1 MMRRRQQNRM
11 VSLSCLIML
20 TIIVPPQSAAS
31 AFTAIVV
38 ISIQQSHDRL
48 RTNKNLYPYSN
59 RHHPSQ
65 PQPRRSTT
73 RQYLAQNSNSN
84 RRQNQTADVQNETE
98 TTTPLPLPSP
108 SSPLTASAATS
119 NGASSS
125 SVSLLDEFNDEANIS
140 SSSSDDSGLPQKQQ
154 EPFQKTQA
162 LPEPALLSNN
172 ESESESIDEFQNEI
186 DSIESET
193 VDVFQNEIDRDD
205 RSIQLLKHNMR
216 AFLREPLVEVVDC
229 GLVLLSSLLVA
240 VSTLPDLAPAAQ
252 FPIQFVENTIGSVF
266 AVEFLVRW
274 YSVNDSTSTDGSAIN
289 NETKGLLSDGSV
301 SNKKG
306 ILYFTQPSVLVDIV
320 AVILPLLFATQPS
333 SFWVDST
340 FVPNWLTSSSGL
352 INLRLLRILRLQRVL
367 QDMDTF
373 TKFEV
378 ALGISDSNVKA
389 WQLQLA
395 RTVLSIFTLLS
406 VSTGLIYTAEH
417 DVNPNIPDYFTALY
431 FGLTTLTTVGF
442 GDIVPV
448 SWEGR
453 LVVSGSILA
462 GVAVIPAQA
471 AVLVE
476 ALLARQEERQAAIK
490 SSQAATNT
498 NETDEV
504 ENDFLQ
510 QLDTAVG
517 DTVSNSVSDP
527 IRQEVAAQAAKRRHT
542 LVHGSNP
549 NSNGNAA
556 NENTQQ
562 GRMVLETEVACSSC
576 GSSMHWSSA
585 KFCWSCGEQMV

>member
-1 MMRRRQQNRM
+1 
-11 VSLSCLIML
+11 
-20 TIIVPPQSAAS
+20 
-31 AFTAIVV
+31 
-38 ISIQQSHDRL
+38 
-48 RTNKNLYPYSN
+48 
-59 RHHPSQ
+59 
-65 PQPRRSTT
+65 
-73 RQYLAQNSNSN
+73 
-84 RRQNQTADVQNETE
+84 
-98 TTTPLPLPSP
+98 
-108 SSPLTASAATS
+108 
-119 NGASSS
+119 
-125 SVSLLDEFNDEANIS
+125 
-140 SSSSDDSGLPQKQQ
+140 
-154 EPFQKTQA
+154 
-162 LPEPALLSNN
+162 
-172 ESESESIDEFQNEI
+172 
-186 DSIESET
+186 
-193 VDVFQNEIDRDD
+193 
-205 RSIQLLKHNMR
+205 
-216 AFLREPLVEVVDC
+216 
-229 GLVLLSSLLVA
+229 
-240 VSTLPDLAPAAQ
+240 
-252 FPIQFVENTIGSVF
+252 
-266 AVEFLVRW
+266 
-274 YSVNDSTSTDGSAIN
+274 
-289 NETKGLLSDGSV
+289 
-301 SNKKG
+301 
-306 ILYFTQPSVLVDIV
+306 LYFTQPSVLVDIV

-333 SFWVDST
+333 SFWADST

-476 ALLARQEERQAAIK
+476 ALLARQEERQAAIQ
-490 SSQAATNT
+490 SSQAATDT
-498 NETDEV
+498 SEADED
-504 ENDFLQ
+504 EDDNLQ

-517 DTVSNSVSDP
+517 DTVSTSASDP

-542 LVHGSNP
+542 LVHGSNT
-549 NSNGNAA
+549 NSNADND
-556 NENTQQ
+556 NDNKQPS
-562 GRMVLETEVACSSC
+562 RMVLETEVACPSC
-576 GSSMHWSSA
+576 GASMHWSSA